1 MNWRELVSLAQDE
14 ILQIHKLLDDTDFD
28 ELDLEAGALKPGVQG
43 KGRGFPL
50 WSQAASC
57 VKAWLP

>member
-28 ELDLEAGALKPGVQG
+28 ELDLEAGALKPEVQG
-43 KGRGFPL
+43 KGRGFSL
-50 WSQAASC
+50 GSQAASC
-57 VKAWLP
+57 FRAWLP

>member
-1 MNWRELVSLAQDE
+1 MSLAQDE

-57 VKAWLP
+57 VKAWLQ